1 MINILFLISSIALAQ
16 SGEELYQ
23 TRGCATCHEQQI
35 AGCPDLTLLKEDSK
49 VAGVLDLSPE
59 NISKWLE
66 DPQGVKPGT
75 AMPPSGLDEEK
86 RMVLA
91 NWLIN
96 EKSGVVV
103 STPAGAPTRSGPR
116 LSYEQIAYPISA
128 LWTFCM
134 VVFFAGI
141 SRLGPKN
148 EAGR

>member
-35 AGCPDLTLLKEDSK
+35 AGCPDLTLLKEDDK

-75 AMPPSGLDEEK
+75 AMPPSGLDEER
-86 RMVLA
+86 RMALA
-91 NWLIN
+91 NWLID
-96 EKSGVVV
+96 EKS
-103 STPAGAPTRSGPR
+103 SPEAAAAPKQTRPEPK
-116 LSYEQIAYPISA
+116 LDYEQVAYP
-128 LWTFCM
+128 L
-134 VVFFAGI
+134 AGI
-141 SRLGPKN
+141 WTISMFAFFWTVSRLGS
-148 EAGR
+148 E